1 MREFI
6 NHAKF
11 LLADIIEWYLSHPF
25 WYKIITAFI
34 IFIAALWG
42 EISVFIYSMFILTFL
57 DTHYGIKA
65 SHKLGIKFDSKKRR
79 KGLLDKSIIYMTV
92 LIMTLIIDSMALSI
106 YDFGKHYLTSVLL
119 LFAGLY
125 EATSIVEKLKVLYP
139 ESRLIKQMGKIFML
153 FETNLEKKIKNNF
166 EETDVQP
173 ERPQS

>member
-1 MREFI
+1 MDW
-6 NHAKF
+6 
-11 LLADIIEWYLSHPF
+11 LLSTPL
-25 WYKIITAFI
+25 WYKVICSMV
-34 IFIAALWG
+34 IFAGALWG
-42 EISVFIYSMFILTFL
+42 EISVFIYSMFILAFL

-92 LIMTLIIDSMALSI
+92 LILSLIVDSMALSI

-125 EATSIVEKLKVLYP
+125 ETTSIVEKLKVLYP

-153 FETNLEKKIKNNF
+153 FETNLEEKIKNNF